1 MMKRNFDVKS
11 LKSVLNK
18 LIDNGSLNSGL
29 NNIKVQ
35 SLWKKTM
42 GVNVNS
48 YTTEIQLKNKT
59 LYVSLSSSVLRQ
71 ELSYGKEKIIAI
83 VNKEIGKKI
92 ITKIVLR

>member
-1 MMKRNFDVKS
+1 MKRNFDVKS

-29 NNIKVQ
+29 NNVKVQ

>member
-1 MMKRNFDVKS
+1 MKRNFDAKS

-18 LIDNGSLNSGL
+18 LIDKNSLSSGL
-29 NNIKVQ
+29 NNVKIQ

-48 YTTEIQLKNKT
+48 YTTEIYLKNKT

-71 ELSYGKEKIIAI
+71 ELSYGKQKIVDLINDEIGTKIID
-83 VNKEIGKKI
+83 
-92 ITKIVLR
+92 KIVLR

>member
-1 MMKRNFDVKS
+1 MKRNFDIKS

-18 LIDNGSLNSGL
+18 LIDNSSLNSGL
-29 NNIKVQ
+29 NNVKVQ

-42 GVNVNS
+42 GMNVNS
-48 YTTEIQLKNKT
+48 YTTEIQLKDKT

-71 ELSYGKEKIIAI
+71 ELSYGKEKIISLI
-83 VNKEIGKKI
+83 NKEIGKKI

>member
-1 MMKRNFDVKS
+1 MKRNFDIKS

-18 LIDNGSLNSGL
+18 LIDNSSLNSGL
-29 NNIKVQ
+29 NNVKVQ

-42 GVNVNS
+42 GMNVNS
-48 YTTEIQLKNKT
+48 YTTEIQLKDKT

-71 ELSYGKEKIIAI
+71 ELSYGKEKIIALI
-83 VNKEIGKKI
+83 NKEIGKKI

>member
-1 MMKRNFDVKS
+1 MKRNFDVKS

-59 LYVSLSSSVLRQ
+59 LYVTLSSSVLRQ

>member
-1 MMKRNFDVKS
+1 MKRNFDVRS

>member
-1 MMKRNFDVKS
+1 MKRNFDAKS

-18 LIDNGSLNSGL
+18 LIDKNSLSSGL
-29 NNIKVQ
+29 NNVKIQ

-48 YTTEIQLKNKT
+48 YTTEIYLKKKT

-71 ELSYGKEKIIAI
+71 ELSYGKQKIVDLI
-83 VNKEIGKKI
+83 NEEIGKNLI
-92 ITKIVLR
+92 NKIVLR

>member
-1 MMKRNFDVKS
+1 MKRNFD
-11 LKSVLNK
+11 
-18 LIDNGSLNSGL
+18 
-29 NNIKVQ
+29 VQ